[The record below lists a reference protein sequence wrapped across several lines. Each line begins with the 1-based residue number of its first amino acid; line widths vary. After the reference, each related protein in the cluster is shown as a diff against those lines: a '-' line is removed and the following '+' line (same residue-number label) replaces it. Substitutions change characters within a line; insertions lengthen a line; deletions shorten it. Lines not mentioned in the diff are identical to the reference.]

1 MPDDVSERRAV
12 RLTGAVVLVIGAAL
26 LVNVAFGFVEVGE
39 QRYRYQAV
47 DATPGETTLFPEDSP
62 DHVDG
67 IDCLDEESHLC
78 ALELSMLERQPRAN
92 ESTPSVSVTV
102 SASVGSSDV
111 RFAFHKG
118 EFYPFDGQYYE
129 RTHED
134 GQIAL
139 RPVSERAVFERI
151 AVGTGSLSE
160 PARRALSG
168 PTTGER
174 PLAAVGTV
182 VRTDDGYVVLKS
194 DRLDDGDPL
203 LRWTAILLQ
212 FPVGATLSVRGWR
225 SVRDPQI
232 SA

>member
-1 MPDDVSERRAV
+1 MPDDISERRAV
-12 RLTGAVVLVIGAAL
+12 RLTGAIVLAIGAAL

-39 QRYRYQAV
+39 QRYEHQAV
-47 DATPGETTLFPEDSP
+47 DVTPGETTLFPADSP

-67 IDCLDEESHLC
+67 IDCLDEESRLC

-92 ESTPSVSVTV
+92 ESMPSASVTV
-102 SASVGSSDV
+102 SASVRSDT

-134 GQIAL
+134 GQIGL
-139 RPVSERAVFERI
+139 RPVSERAAFDRVAVDAER
-151 AVGTGSLSE
+151 LSD

-168 PTTGER
+168 PTTDDQ
-174 PLAAVGTV
+174 PLAAAGTV
-182 VRTDDGYVVLKS
+182 VRTDDGYAVLES
-194 DRLDDGDPL
+194 DRLDDGNPL

-212 FPVGATLSVRGWR
+212 FVVGATLSVRGWR

>member
-1 MPDDVSERRAV
+1 MSGEESERRAV
-12 RLTGAVVLVIGAAL
+12 RVTGTVVLLVGVAL
-26 LVNVAFGFVEVGE
+26 LANVAFGFVEVGE

-47 DATPGETTLFPEDSP
+47 DATPGETTLFPADSP
-62 DHVDG
+62 DNVDG
-67 IDCLDEESHLC
+67 IDCLDEVSRLC

-92 ESTPSVSVTV
+92 ESTPSASMTV
-102 SASVGSSDV
+102 SASVRSDT

-129 RTHED
+129 RTHGND
-134 GQIAL
+134 RIGL
-139 RPVSERAVFERI
+139 RPVSERVVFERI
-151 AVGTGSLSE
+151 AAGTGSLSD

-174 PLAAVGTV
+174 PLAAAGTV
-182 VRTDDGYVVLKS
+182 VETEDGYAVLTS
-194 DRLDDGDPL
+194 DYLDDGDPL

-212 FPVGATLSVRGWR
+212 LLAGATLSVRGWR